1 MISCRGTK
9 LAELEEY
16 CEVSSGKV
24 VTTLDE
30 CNSVGAGSTLFGS
43 VRLCSALFGRGSPD
57 PAETADRRSP
67 HCFHAFRTLRTD
79 AWNAARQQQH

>member
-1 MISCRGTK
+1 MISCSGAK

-43 VRLCSALFGRGSPD
+43 VRRGSPD